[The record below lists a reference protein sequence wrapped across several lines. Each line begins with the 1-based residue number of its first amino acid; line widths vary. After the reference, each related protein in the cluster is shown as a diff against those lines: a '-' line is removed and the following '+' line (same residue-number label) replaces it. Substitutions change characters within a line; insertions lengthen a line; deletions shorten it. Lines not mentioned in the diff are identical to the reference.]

1 MQRKPKS
8 AIHELTGRCLA
19 AFVQAGSLDLSLD
32 HLAVEVGIS
41 KRMLIHYFG
50 SRENLEE
57 AAFAL
62 LEERLRA
69 TFRAEQFP
77 PGVSLQAVVSALWN
91 QSTAASSR
99 GTLRVVMD
107 ATRRAWSG
115 TERARAFYLEQ
126 QRLWVELLTRFL
138 PDPAGVEELLQLF
151 QGAILVYLV
160 TGDREMG
167 KRALAR
173 MIRKEQPTKAPSR
186 TAKPR
191 RSNRH

>member
-1 MQRKPKS
+1 LQKKS
-8 AIHELTGRCLA
+8 KSEIDEISGRCLA
-19 AFVQAGSLDLSLD
+19 AFVEAGSLDLSLD
-32 HLAVEVGIS
+32 HLAAKVGVS

-69 TFRAEQFP
+69 TFRAELFS
-77 PGVSLQAVVSALWN
+77 PGSTLQTVITALWE

-99 GTLRVVMD
+99 GTLLVAMD

-115 TERARAFYLEQ
+115 TERAKAFYEEQ
-126 QRLWVELLTRFL
+126 QRLWVELLANFL
-138 PDPAGVEELLQLF
+138 PDPAAIEELLQLF
-151 QGAILVYLV
+151 QGAILAYLV

-167 KRALAR
+167 KRALIR
-173 MIRKEQPTKAPSR
+173 MTLTEWD
-186 TAKPR
+186 
-191 RSNRH
+191 